1 MLRYRYRGE
10 KSKDLSLSISNVL
23 ETGYG
28 LQFRKDKKVTQL
40 MGQYLEEHFH
50 HSRAIS
56 SGGRAEGSMLGPD
69 SDSDVMGVIRGYL
82 VVNNANIRNKSIV
95 CILFDRTGCYPGYG
109 KLTLSPD
116 QYCQFE
122 TLSGDNNIDNGIR
135 RIIVHSETRY
145 ISSKMFNRYVI
156 PPDLIPGDNF
166 KDSSFQINGPAKT
179 NMNVDY
185 VQAFETE
192 TWPVEAKQWRSRR
205 RTNNWP
211 SGKIL
216 STLEEETSC
225 YVVPTGNKTSSAF
238 DLEWRLSFV
247 EIERELMWSMNDT
260 QFKCY
265 VLLKIVKKYYFEDNI
280 ILKEISS
287 YHMKNIV
294 FWMCEE
300 LSESEW
306 IPENLL
312 SCVKTGLKM
321 LELCIQHGNNANYF
335 VPENNLFHTL
345 TFSPNEKEGA
355 IIMLQNICNVLLE
368 KFLNYYNLILENL
381 QSNSIDVPSEIH
393 AYIDRCNMVLNYY
406 RSVEDSSFIR
416 NFHTKFLEFE
426 LLFPSICIAQ
436 ALAQLKFIEYG
447 TALFTTDR
455 MVEVAVESIKTGHAM
470 DYLTVS
476 IYIAFVY
483 FMYSKYDKVLKVLRP
498 VLSKKLYKLFI
509 SNLGVPTYINLNSGA
524 MTDKCNDANCKV
536 KDIMH
541 DRKNLVMHFNIEYH
555 RKDMFPY
562 PFKLFLYI
570 TGRRA
575 QYSCNPLVVSYY
587 LLYMS
592 EFQCRSSKTNE
603 TRRLFEK
610 TVSNSSHQRNYFLHL
625 ALLGYGYYATGD
637 NEAAYK
643 CYAKSLIIRPS
654 VINVAVYLL
663 AILLNDVYKKHVQI

>member
-1 MLRYRYRGE
+1 MLRYRYPGK
-10 KSKDLSLSISNVL
+10 KSTDLSLRISKVL

-40 MGQYLEEHFH
+40 MGEYLEEYFH
-50 HSRAIS
+50 HSKSIT
-56 SGGRAEGSMLGPD
+56 SGGRAECSILGPD
-69 SDSDVMGVIRGYL
+69 SDSDVMGVICGYL
-82 VVNNANIRNKSIV
+82 VVNNANIRSKNIV
-95 CILFDRTGCYPGYG
+95 CILFDRTECYPGYC
-109 KLTLSPD
+109 KLTLSSD

-122 TLSGDNNIDNGIR
+122 KLSGDNYIDNGIKR
-135 RIIVHSETRY
+135 SIEHSETRY

-156 PPDLIPGDNF
+156 PQDLIPGDSF

-179 NMNVDY
+179 NVNVDY
-185 VQAFETE
+185 VHAFEME
-192 TWPVEAKQWRSRR
+192 TWPVEFKQWRSRR
-205 RTNNWP
+205 RTSNWP
-211 SGKIL
+211 SEKIL

-265 VLLKIVKKYYFEDNI
+265 VLLKIVKKYYFGDNT

-287 YHMKNIV
+287 YHIKNIV

-300 LSESEW
+300 LPESEW
-306 IPENLL
+306 IPGNLL

-321 LELCIQHGNNANYF
+321 LELCILHENNANYF
-335 VPENNLFHTL
+335 VPENNLFHTMK
-345 TFSPNEKEGA
+345 FSPNEKTGA
-355 IIMLQNICNVLLE
+355 IIKLQTICKCDQEL
-368 KFLNYYNLILENL
+368 LNYNLNL
-381 QSNSIDVPSEIH
+381 KDRQSNSVNVPSEIH
-393 AYIDRCNMVLNYY
+393 AYIDRCNIVFNYY
-406 RSVEDSSFIR
+406 QTVEDSSFIR
-416 NFHTKFLEFE
+416 KFHTKFSDVD
-426 LLFPSICIAQ
+426 LLFPVIRIAQ
-436 ALAQLKFIEYG
+436 ALAQLKLIIYG
-447 TALFTTDR
+447 NALFTTDI
-455 MVEVAVESIKTGHAM
+455 MIEVAVESIKTGHAI
-470 DYLTVS
+470 DCLTVS

-483 FMYSKYDKVLKVLRP
+483 FMHTKYEKVLKVLRP
-498 VLSKKLYKLFI
+498 VLSKNLYKLFV

-524 MTDKCNDANCKV
+524 MTDKCNDESCKV
-536 KDIMH
+536 KDIRH

-562 PFKLFLYI
+562 PFKLLLYI

-575 QYSCNPLVVSYY
+575 QYSCNPVVVSYY

-592 EFQCRSSKTNE
+592 EFQCSSSKTKE
-603 TRRLFEK
+603 TRRLFEE
-610 TVSNSSHQRNYFLHL
+610 VVLNSSQQRNYFLHL

-643 CYAKSLIIRPS
+643 CYAKSLIIHPS

-663 AILLNDVYKKHVQI
+663 TILLNDVYRKNKQI